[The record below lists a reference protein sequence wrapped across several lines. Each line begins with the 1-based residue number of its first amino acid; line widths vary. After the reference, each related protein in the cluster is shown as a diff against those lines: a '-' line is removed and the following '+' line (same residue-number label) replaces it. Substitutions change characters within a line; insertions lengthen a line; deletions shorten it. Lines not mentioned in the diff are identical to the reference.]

1 MLVLTVDFDG
11 KKTSKTPDDVLS
23 ALRAPC
29 GALMSLLMK
38 AGFQRNA
45 LNASQVASPP
55 ENIIERKHQKHF
67 CAWKTQLCIPLT
79 G

>member
-29 GALMSLLMK
+29 DALMSLLMK
-38 AGFQRNA
+38 ASFQRNA
-45 LNASQVASPP
+45 LTASQVAVPP
-55 ENIIERKHQKHF
+55 ENIVERKH
-67 CAWKTQLCIPLT
+67 
-79 G
+79 